1 MSAKEMFEELGY
13 KHEHK
18 LQNLIEYY
26 TETRDLGK
34 EKRWEK
40 ISFDL
45 SNKTYYKSY
54 EKGIAGYITIWE
66 QQAINKQIEELG
78 WERE

>member
-1 MSAKEMFEELGY
+1 MTAKEMFEELGY

-26 TETRDLGK
+26 TDTRDLGI

-40 ISFDL
+40 ITFDL
-45 SNKTYYKSY
+45 NDKTYYKSY
-54 EKGIAGYITIWE
+54 EKGRAGYITTWE
-66 QQAINKQIEELG
+66 QKAINKQIEELG
-78 WERE
+78 WK